1 MKNHVGLGGAG
12 YGTKTND
19 DKSDDEKVVDKSTE
33 TFYEK
38 GSVFAYRMMQE
49 SV

>member
-1 MKNHVGLGGAG
+1 MKTEVG
-12 YGTKTND
+12 TSVKE
-19 DKSDDEKVVDKSTE
+19 DEEK

-38 GSVFAYRMMQE
+38 GSVFAYRMLQE